1 MRGARRLFKLK
12 ACSFFAGVTRVNSAH
27 ASRRSLLL
35 AAVGSLAATQARAA
49 PSLDAGRTL
58 PRVRLALAASQS
70 LYHLPLNLAD
80 RLGFFRQAGVQL
92 EWLPQE
98 SGAKAVS
105 LALSGQADVVAGAYE
120 HLFGLHLKGLNYQSF
135 VQMSRTPQ
143 VSLGGSTR
151 GGMVWRTGAD
161 IRGMRL
167 GISALDSSTHW
178 TACQWL
184 MRQGLT
190 ADDVVFVPVGS
201 SQGVMEALRNGSI
214 DALCNPDPVMHGLEQ
229 KNEIRLLGDAR
240 TLQGTR
246 QLMGGSVPGSSLFAH
261 ADFLQQHPDRVKALS
276 DGVVHALKW
285 LQTAGLT
292 DILRTVPASHWMG
305 DRAIY
310 LGAFEKLRE
319 SYAVDGLVRSED
331 VSHAWRVHAKLF
343 GANGPKP
350 VVLERTFTN
359 AFVQRSTQ
367 RRLS

>member
-1 MRGARRLFKLK
+1 M
-12 ACSFFAGVTRVNSAH
+12 NSAH

-35 AAVGSLAATQARAA
+35 AAMGSLAATQTPAALSPDSGRA
-49 PSLDAGRTL
+49 L

-70 LYHLPLNLAD
+70 LYHLPLTLAD
-80 RLGFFRQAGVQL
+80 RLGFFRMAGVQV

-98 SGAKAVS
+98 SGAKALG
-105 LALSGQADVVAGAYE
+105 LALSGQAEVVAGAYE

-135 VQMSRTPQ
+135 VQMGRTPQ

-167 GISALDSSTHW
+167 GISAMDSTTHW

-184 MRQGLT
+184 LRQGLKVEE
-190 ADDVVFVPVGS
+190 VVFVPVGS
-201 SQGVMEALRNGSI
+201 SQGVMEALRSGSI
-214 DALCNPDPVMHGLEQ
+214 DALCNPDPVMYWLEQ
-229 KNEIRLLGDAR
+229 KNDIRLLGDAR

-246 QLMGGSVPGSSLFAH
+246 QLMGGAVPGGSLFAH
-261 ADFLQQHPDRVKALS
+261 ADFLQQHPDRVQALS
-276 DGVVHALKW
+276 DGVVQALKW

-319 SYAVDGLVRSED
+319 SYAVDGLVRVES
-331 VSHAWRVHAKLF
+331 VANALRLYSKLLSGF
-343 GANGPKP
+343 GLKQ
-350 VVLERTFTN
+350 VVPERTFTN
-359 AFVQRSTQ
+359 AFVQRSAQ

>member
-1 MRGARRLFKLK
+1 
-12 ACSFFAGVTRVNSAH
+12 VNSAL

-35 AAVGSLAATQARAA
+35 AAVGSLVATQAQSA
-49 PSLDAGRTL
+49 PFSDAGRGL
-58 PRVRLALAASQS
+58 PRVRLALAAGQS
-70 LYHLPLNLAD
+70 LYHLPLTLAD
-80 RLGFFRQAGVQL
+80 RLGFFRMAGVQL

-98 SGAKAVS
+98 SGAKAVG

-151 GGMVWRTGAD
+151 AGMVWRSGAD

-167 GISALDSSTHW
+167 GISALDSSTYW

-184 MRQGLT
+184 QRQGLT
-190 ADDVVFVPVGS
+190 GEDVVFVPVGS
-201 SQGVMEALRNGSI
+201 SQAVMEALRSGSI
-214 DALCNPDPVMHGLEQ
+214 DALCNPDPVMHWLEQ
-229 KNEIRLLGDAR
+229 KNEIRMLGDAR
-240 TLQGTR
+240 TLQGAR
-246 QLMGGSVPGSSLFAH
+246 QLMGGAVPGSSLFAQ
-261 ADFLQQHPDRVKALS
+261 ADFLQQHPDRVQALS
-276 DGVVHALKW
+276 DGVVQALKW

-292 DILRTVPASHWMG
+292 DILRNVPTSHWMG

-319 SYAVDGLVRSED
+319 SYAVDGLVRMD
-331 VSHAWRVHAKLF
+331 NVAHAWRVHAKLF
-343 GANGPKP
+343 GAAGPKP

-359 AFVQRSTQ
+359 AFVQRSANRKLT
-367 RRLS
+367 

>member
-1 MRGARRLFKLK
+1 MRR
-12 ACSFFAGVTRVNSAH
+12 ACLSCKPDHFFLGVLRVKSAH

-35 AAVGSLAATQARAA
+35 AAVATLAATQAPTARA
-49 PSLDAGRTL
+49 SEAGRAL

-70 LYHLPLNLAD
+70 LYHLPLTLAD

-98 SGAKAVS
+98 SGAKA
-105 LALSGQADVVAGAYE
+105 LRMALTGQAEVVAGAYE

-143 VSLGGSTR
+143 VSIGGSTR
-151 GGMVWRTGAD
+151 AGMAWRSGAD
-161 IRGMRL
+161 IRGARL
-167 GISALDSSTHW
+167 GISALDSTTHW

-184 MRQGLT
+184 RRQGLS

-201 SQGVMEALRNGSI
+201 SQGVMEALRSGSI
-214 DALCNPDPVMHGLEQ
+214 DALCNPDPVMHWLEQ
-229 KNEIRLLGDAR
+229 KNDIRLLGDAR

-246 QLMGGSVPGSSLFAH
+246 QLMGGSVPGASLLAH
-261 ADFLQQHPDRVKALS
+261 VDFLQQHSDRVQALS
-276 DGVVHALKW
+276 DGVVQALKW

-292 DILRTVPASHWMG
+292 DILRTVPSSHWMG

-319 SYAVDGLVRSED
+319 SYAVNGMVRVED
-331 VSHAWRVHAKLF
+331 VTHAWRVHAKLI
-343 GANGPKP
+343 GAFGPKQIVP
-350 VVLERTFTN
+350 ERTFTN
-359 AFVQRSTQ
+359 AFAQKSAHRW
-367 RRLS
+367 LS

>member
-1 MRGARRLFKLK
+1 MRDAWRLIKLQ
-12 ACSFFAGVTRVNSAH
+12 ACSFFLGVMRVQSAH
-27 ASRRSLLL
+27 ASRRSVLL
-35 AAVGSLAATQARAA
+35 AAVGTLTATQTPAARASDVGSA
-49 PSLDAGRTL
+49 L

-70 LYHLPLNLAD
+70 LYHLPLTLAD

-98 SGAKAVS
+98 SGAKALS
-105 LALSGQADVVAGAYE
+105 LALSGQADVVAGAFE

-151 GGMVWRTGAD
+151 GGLAWRSGAD
-161 IRGMRL
+161 IRGARL
-167 GISALDSSTHW
+167 GISALDSTTHW

-184 MRQGLT
+184 RRQGLSV
-190 ADDVVFVPVGS
+190 DDVVFVPVGS
-201 SQGVMEALRNGSI
+201 SQGVMEALRSGSI
-214 DALCNPDPVMHGLEQ
+214 DALCNPDPVMYWLEQ
-229 KNEIRLLGDAR
+229 KNDIRLLGDAR

-246 QLMGGSVPGSSLFAH
+246 QLMGGSVPGASLLAH
-261 ADFLQQHPDRVKALS
+261 ADFLQQHPDRAQALS
-276 DGVVHALKW
+276 DGVVQALKW

-331 VSHAWRVHAKLF
+331 VNHAWRVHAKLI
-343 GANGPKP
+343 GTYGPRQLVP
-350 VVLERTFTN
+350 ERTFTN
-359 AFVQRSTQ
+359 AFVQKSRA
-367 RRLS
+367 RWV

>member
-1 MRGARRLFKLK
+1 M
-12 ACSFFAGVTRVNSAH
+12 RVNSAQ

-35 AAVGSLAATQARAA
+35 AAVSTLAATQAPAARA
-49 PSLDAGRTL
+49 SEVGRAL

-70 LYHLPLNLAD
+70 LYHLPLTLAD

-98 SGAKAVS
+98 SGAKALS

-120 HLFGLHLKGLNYQSF
+120 HLFGLHLKGLQYQSF
-135 VQMSRTPQ
+135 VQISRTPQ

-151 GGMVWRTGAD
+151 GGMAWRTGAD
-161 IRGMRL
+161 IRGVRL
-167 GISALDSSTHW
+167 GISALDSTTHW

-184 MRQGLT
+184 LRQGLSGE
-190 ADDVVFVPVGS
+190 DVVFVPVGS
-201 SQGVMEALRNGSI
+201 SQGVIEALRSGNI
-214 DALCNPDPVMHGLEQ
+214 DALCNPDPVMHWLEQ
-229 KNEIRLLGDAR
+229 KNDIRLLGDAR

-246 QLMGGSVPGSSLFAH
+246 QLMGGAVPGASLLAH
-261 ADFLQQHPDRVKALS
+261 VDFLQQNPDRVQALS
-276 DGVVHALKW
+276 DGVVQALKW

-319 SYAVDGLVRSED
+319 SYAVNGLVRGED
-331 VSHAWRVHAKLF
+331 VAHAWRLHSKLM
-343 GANGPKP
+343 GAFGPKQMVP
-350 VVLERTFTN
+350 ERTITN
-359 AFVQRSTQ
+359 AFAQKSASRW
-367 RRLS
+367 LS